1 MKRQTQTKTEHG
13 FRIPG
18 RFGRRILVVT
28 ILLFGSALVAVLC
41 WNPPTTK
48 ADSTAQIAA
57 EPNGKDAAAPPGMVW
72 IAGGE
77 FTMGTNDVRSF
88 PNERPAHRMQVEG
101 FWIDDHDVTN
111 AEFARF
117 VDATGY
123 VTTAEKKPNWEE
135 FKKQLPPGTPK
146 PDDNVLVAGSLVFTP
161 TSRQVPLNDLSAWW
175 RWVPGA
181 CWRHPE
187 GPDSTIAARENH
199 PVVQVSWDDALAY
212 AKWAGKRLP
221 TEAEWE
227 YAARGGLEDK
237 RYPWGDE
244 FRPGGKWMANTW
256 QGIFPV
262 TNTSEDGFTGTSPV
276 KSFPPNGYGLYD
288 MAGNVWQ
295 WCSDWY
301 RVDAF
306 TRIVTELAGKSV
318 CRDTGGPNE
327 SWDPADPNAP
337 KRVVKGCSF
346 LCNPSY
352 CESYRPSA
360 RRGTPPDTGSS
371 HTGFR
376 CVISGDAWTNGVTV
390 SDIGRQTSP

>member
-1 MKRQTQTKTEHG
+1 MKHTAS
-13 FRIPG
+13 
-18 RFGRRILVVT
+18 RRRTGAQRLPIVSILMVGT
-28 ILLFGSALVAVLC
+28 FAGLCCLTLLNANEGSAARGA
-41 WNPPTTK
+41 PDP
-48 ADSTAQIAA
+48 DSKQTR
-57 EPNGKDAAAPPGMVW
+57 APEEMVW
-72 IAGGE
+72 IPGGE
-77 FTMGTNDVRSF
+77 FIMGTDDVRSF
-88 PNERPAHRMQVEG
+88 PNERPAHRVQVEG
-101 FWIDDHDVTN
+101 FWMDSHDVTN
-111 AEFARF
+111 AEFAKF
-117 VDATGY
+117 VEATGY
-123 VTTAEKKPNWEE
+123 VTTAERKPDWEE
-135 FKKQLPPGTPK
+135 LKKELPPGAPK
-146 PDDNVLVAGSLVFTP
+146 PDDSVLVAGSLVFTP
-161 TSRQVPLNDLSAWW
+161 TSQPVPLNDLSAWW

-187 GPDSTIAARENH
+187 GPGSNIVGRENH
-199 PVVQVSWDDALAY
+199 PVVQISWDYAVAY

-227 YAARGGLEDK
+227 FAARGGLEGK

-244 FRPGGKWMANTW
+244 FRPNGKYMANTW
-256 QGIFPV
+256 QGLFPV
-262 TNTSEDGFTGTSPV
+262 TNTAEDGFVGTSPV

-306 TRIVTELAGKSV
+306 TQITTELASKNV
-318 CRDTGGPNE
+318 CRDTGGPRE

-337 KRVVKGCSF
+337 KRVVKGGSF

-376 CVISGDAWTNGVTV
+376 CVISMDAWKTAV
-390 SDIGRQTSP
+390 STKARN